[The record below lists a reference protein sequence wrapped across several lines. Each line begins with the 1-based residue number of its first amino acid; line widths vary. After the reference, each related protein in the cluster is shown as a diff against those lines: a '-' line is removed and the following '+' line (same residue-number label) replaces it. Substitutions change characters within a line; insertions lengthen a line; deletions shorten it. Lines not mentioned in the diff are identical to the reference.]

1 MTVKPSHELI
11 VCASLVDNPVNL
23 GGLCRTC
30 EGFGV
35 TQLVVSDL
43 AVRANWAFRKVSAS
57 GHRWQA
63 MAACA
68 VSQLPAWL
76 VAQQQQGYEVVA
88 LTVGP
93 SAQLLNRYAFAQRT
107 VLLLGREL
115 TGIPVELLRICDR
128 AITIPQYGQIE
139 SLNVQTAAAIAIYEY
154 IRQYRAGGGG
164 GAEEAGGA
172 GEAGCGDGGTQRW
185 GRLGR

>member
-11 VCASLVDNPVNL
+11 VCASLVENPMNL

-43 AVRANWAFRKVSAS
+43 AVGENWAFRKLSAS
-57 GHRWQA
+57 AHRWQA
-63 MAACA
+63 MTACS
-68 VSQLPAWL
+68 VDQLSAWL
-76 VAQQQQGYEVVA
+76 ADQKQAGYEAVA
-88 LTVGP
+88 LTTHP
-93 SAQLLNRYAFAQRT
+93 SAQPLAEQMFVEKT

-115 TGIPVELLRICDR
+115 TGISADLLGLCDR
-128 AITIPQYGQIE
+128 AVTIPQYGQVE

-154 IRQYRAGGGG
+154 IRQYRSGRP
-164 GAEEAGGA
+164 EEAVRGDA
-172 GEAGCGDGGTQRW
+172 GTR
-185 GRLGR
+185 R